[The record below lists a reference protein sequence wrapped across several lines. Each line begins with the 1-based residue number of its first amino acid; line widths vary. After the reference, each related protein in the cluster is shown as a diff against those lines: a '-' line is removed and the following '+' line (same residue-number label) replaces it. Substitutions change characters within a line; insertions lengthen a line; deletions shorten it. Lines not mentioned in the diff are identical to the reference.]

1 MHMRRLVF
9 LLIAGCGLV
18 PAVFTPAGA
27 QVSVWTYHNDN
38 HRTGLNTNETLLNLT
53 NVNPTSF
60 GGLFTNAVDGCV
72 YAQPLYVPGVVVPGS
87 GRHNVL
93 FIATEHNT
101 VYAFDAETPAAAG
114 GLLWKTNL
122 GPAAVTTIPGTFTNR
137 NFGTR
142 YNNNAYTDIIPEVG
156 ITSTPV
162 IDPVSGTLYVDAFT
176 GELGG
181 GVTNYF
187 HRLHA
192 LNITNGTER
201 PNSPVLVS
209 ASVPGV
215 GVGST
220 SGRSIFNAQQQL
232 QRCALT
238 LANGIVYLAFAGYAD
253 TDPYHGWIIGFSTT
267 NLAQLTNYVFN
278 TTPNSSVAAYGVNAG
293 EGGLWMSG
301 GGLAVDDNNNLFFEV
316 GNGIFNVTNNSG
328 RTEYGDSFMKLSTTN
343 GLAVAD
349 YFTPWNQFTLQANDT
364 DLGSGGLLLLP
375 DQPGAFPHLLL
386 GAGKQGQIYLIN
398 RDQMTTGNN
407 HFDSTNVFDFVV
419 QTNLGKISGSYDTPA
434 FFSGRFYYAGNGD
447 NLKSIPLTNGLMSGI
462 NVLTNKNRIYN
473 FPGATPSIS
482 ASGTNNGIV
491 WAIQMPST
499 NGNPGVLVA
508 CNAMNFTTELYTSTN
523 NASRDQLG
531 SGVKFAVPA
540 VADGKVFVGC
550 SNSVFV
556 FGLFAG
562 SVAFSAPAYTVL
574 KNGGTATITVT
585 RMDGTNGA
593 ISVAYATVPGGT
605 AASGANYLDA
615 SGTLNWT
622 NGESASKSFTVSI
635 LDNNQPSTNLTV
647 NLALSAPAGGAGLGG
662 QSTATLTI
670 LPPPTTV
677 TLAASGITT
686 NGATLN
692 GSVYPNGAAT
702 KAWFLWG
709 TTTNLGNV
717 TSTTNLGSGTGAVA
731 VSNTLSGLL
740 PGTLYYYL
748 VTATNTYGAAT
759 TTGTNFV
766 TLDVPRSISG
776 LIQTAPGQFA
786 IQFAGSSNVGYT
798 VLETTNVSL
807 PASNWTVLG
816 PATLLSNNLFQFSDT
831 QATNVPL
838 RFYRL
843 RSP

>member
-1 MHMRRLVF
+1 MHIRRLVF

-27 QVSVWTYHNDN
+27 QVCVWTYHNDN
-38 HRTGLNTNETLLNLT
+38 RRSGLNTNEALLNLT
-53 NVNPTSF
+53 NVNSTSF
-60 GGLFTNAVDGCV
+60 GRLFTNAVDGCV
-72 YAQPLYVPGVVVPGS
+72 YAQPLYVPGVVIPGQ

-93 FIATEHNT
+93 FIGTEHNT

-122 GPAAVTTIPGTFTNR
+122 GASAATPNSDFGNR
-137 NFGTR
+137 YG
-142 YNNNAYTDIIPEVG
+142 AYSDIIPEVG
-156 ITSTPV
+156 ITGTPV
-162 IDPVSGTLYVDAFT
+162 IDLAAGTLYVDAFT
-176 GELGG
+176 HEGAS
-181 GVTNYF
+181 YF

-201 PNSPVLVS
+201 SFSPVVVT
-209 ASVPGV
+209 AAVAGTGVDSVGGKV
-215 GVGST
+215 T
-220 SGRSIFNAQQQL
+220 FNAKQEN

-278 TTPNSSVAAYGVNAG
+278 TTPNSTVAAYGANAG
-293 EGGLWMSG
+293 EAGLWMGG

-328 RTEYGDSFMKLSTTN
+328 RTEYGDCFMKLSTTN

-434 FFSGRFYYAGNGD
+434 YFNGRFYYAGKGD
-447 NLKSIPLTNGLMSGI
+447 NMKAILLTNGLMSGI
-462 NVLTNKNRIYN
+462 NVLTNKNRTFN

-499 NGNPGVLVA
+499 PDNPGVLVA
-508 CNAMNFTTELYTSTN
+508 CNATNFTTELYYSSQ
-523 NASRDQLG
+523 ASGNRDLLG
-531 SGVKFAVPA
+531 AGVKFAVPT
-540 VADGKVFVGC
+540 VAGGKVFVGC
-550 SNSVFV
+550 SNSVSV

-562 SVAFSAPAYTVL
+562 SVAFSAPAYSVL
-574 KNGGTATITVT
+574 KNGGTATITVN

-593 ISVAYATVPGGT
+593 ISVAYATVAGGT
-605 AASGANYLDA
+605 AASGTNYLDA

-677 TLAASGITT
+677 TLAATGITT
-686 NGATLN
+686 NSATLN

-717 TSTTNLGSGTGAVA
+717 TSTTNIGSGTGAVA

-798 VLETTNVSL
+798 VLAATNVSL

>member
-1 MHMRRLVF
+1 MHIRRLVF

-27 QVSVWTYHNDN
+27 QVCVWTYHNDN
-38 HRTGLNTNETLLNLT
+38 RRSGLNTNEALLNLT
-53 NVNPTSF
+53 NVNSTSF
-60 GGLFTNAVDGCV
+60 GRLFTNAVDGCV
-72 YAQPLYVPGVVVPGS
+72 YAQPLYVPGVVIPGQ

-93 FIATEHNT
+93 FIGTEHNT

-122 GPAAVTTIPGTFTNR
+122 GASAATPNSDFGNR
-137 NFGTR
+137 YG
-142 YNNNAYTDIIPEVG
+142 AYSDIIPEVG
-156 ITSTPV
+156 ITGTPV
-162 IDPVSGTLYVDAFT
+162 IDLAAGTLYVDAFT
-176 GELGG
+176 HEGAS
-181 GVTNYF
+181 YF

-201 PNSPVLVS
+201 SFSPVVVT
-209 ASVPGV
+209 AAVAGTGVDSVGGKV
-215 GVGST
+215 T
-220 SGRSIFNAQQQL
+220 FNAKQEN

-278 TTPNSSVAAYGVNAG
+278 TTPNSTVAAYGANAG
-293 EGGLWMSG
+293 EAGLWMGG

-328 RTEYGDSFMKLSTTN
+328 RTEYGDCFMKLSTTN

-434 FFSGRFYYAGNGD
+434 YFNGRFYYAGKGD
-447 NLKSIPLTNGLMSGI
+447 NMKAILLTNGLMSGI
-462 NVLTNKNRIYN
+462 NVLTNKNRTFN

-499 NGNPGVLVA
+499 PGNPGVLVA
-508 CNAMNFTTELYTSTN
+508 CNATNFTTELYYSSQ
-523 NASRDQLG
+523 ASGNRDLLG
-531 SGVKFAVPA
+531 AGVKFAVPT
-540 VADGKVFVGC
+540 VAGGKVFVGC
-550 SNSVFV
+550 SNSVSV

-562 SVAFSAPAYTVL
+562 SVAFSAPAYSVL
-574 KNGGTATITVT
+574 KNGGTATITVN

-593 ISVAYATVPGGT
+593 ISVAYATVAGGT
-605 AASGANYLDA
+605 AASGTNYLDA

-677 TLAASGITT
+677 TLAATGITT
-686 NGATLN
+686 NSATLN

-798 VLETTNVSL
+798 VLAATNVSL

>member
-1 MHMRRLVF
+1 MRRLVF
-9 LLIAGCGLV
+9 LLIIGCGLV
-18 PAVFTPAGA
+18 PAGFTSAGA
-27 QVSVWTYHNDN
+27 QVGVWTYHNDN
-38 HRTGLNTNETLLNLT
+38 RRSGLNTNETLLNLT
-53 NVNPTSF
+53 NVNSTSF
-60 GGLFTNAVDGCV
+60 GRLFTNAVDGCV
-72 YAQPLYVPGVVVPGS
+72 YAQPLYVPGVVIPGQ

-142 YNNNAYTDIIPEVG
+142 YNNNAFTDIIPEVG
-156 ITSTPV
+156 ITGTPV
-162 IDPVSGTLYVDAFT
+162 VDQASGTLYVDAFI
-176 GELGG
+176 GVVGG

-187 HRLHA
+187 HTIHA

-201 PNSPVLVS
+201 SFSPVVIT
-209 ASVPGV
+209 ASVAGTGV
-215 GVGST
+215 DSVG
-220 SGRSIFNAQQQL
+220 GRVTFNAKQEN

-238 LANGIVYLAFAGYAD
+238 LANGIVYLAYAGYAD

-278 TTPNSSVAAYGVNAG
+278 TTPNSTVAAYGANAG

-301 GGLAVDDNNNLFFEV
+301 GGLSVDDNNNLFFEV

-328 RTEYGDSFMKLSTTN
+328 RTEYGDCFMKLSTTN

-375 DQPGAFPHLLL
+375 DQPGAFPRLLL

-419 QTNLGKISGSYDTPA
+419 QTNSGKIKGSFDTPA
-434 FFSGRFYYAGNGD
+434 YFNSRFYYAGNGD
-447 NLKSIPLTNGLMSGI
+447 NMKAIPLTNGLMSGI
-462 NVLTNKNRIYN
+462 NVLTNKNRTYN

-499 NGNPGVLVA
+499 LGNPGVLVA
-508 CNAMNFTTELYTSTN
+508 CNATNFTTELYNSSQ
-523 NASRDQLG
+523 ASGNRDLLG
-531 SGVKFAVPA
+531 AGVKFAVPT
-540 VADGKVFVGC
+540 VADGKVFVGS
-550 SNSVFV
+550 SNSVSV
-556 FGLFAG
+556 FGLFTG
-562 SVAFSAPAYTVL
+562 SVEFSAPAYTVL
-574 KNGGTATITVT
+574 KNGGTATITVN

-593 ISVAYATVPGGT
+593 ISVAYATAPGGT
-605 AASGANYLDA
+605 TTSGTNYLDA

-622 NGESASKSFTVSI
+622 NSESASKSFTVFI
-635 LDNNQPSTNLTV
+635 LDNNLPSTNLTV
-647 NLALSAPAGGAGLGG
+647 NLALSAPAGGASLGG
-662 QSTATLTI
+662 QSIATLTI
-670 LPPPTTV
+670 LPPPTAV
-677 TLAASGITT
+677 TLAAASITT
-686 NGATLN
+686 NSATLN

-702 KAWFLWG
+702 KVWFLWG
-709 TTTNLGNV
+709 ITTNLGNV
-717 TSTTNLGSGTGAVA
+717 TSPTSIGSGTGAVA
-731 VSNTLSGLL
+731 VGHSLSGLL
-740 PGTLYYYL
+740 PGTLYYHL

-759 TTGTNFV
+759 VAGTNFV

-776 LIQTAPGQFA
+776 LIQTAPGRFA
-786 IQFAGSSNVGYT
+786 IQFTGSSNVSYT
-798 VLETTNVSL
+798 VLGTTNVSL

-816 PATLLSNNLFQFSDT
+816 PATLLSNNRFQFSDT

-838 RFYRL
+838 RYYRL

>member
-1 MHMRRLVF
+1 MRNSARKSL
-9 LLIAGCGLV
+9 
-18 PAVFTPAGA
+18 
-27 QVSVWTYHNDN
+27 QN
-38 HRTGLNTNETLLNLT
+38 H
-53 NVNPTSF
+53 
-60 GGLFTNAVDGCV
+60 
-72 YAQPLYVPGVVVPGS
+72 
-87 GRHNVL
+87 
-93 FIATEHNT
+93 T
-101 VYAFDAETPAAAG
+101 V
-114 GLLWKTNL
+114 K
-122 GPAAVTTIPGTFTNR
+122 
-137 NFGTR
+137 
-142 YNNNAYTDIIPEVG
+142 
-156 ITSTPV
+156 S
-162 IDPVSGTLYVDAFT
+162 
-176 GELGG
+176 
-181 GVTNYF
+181 
-187 HRLHA
+187 RLHN
-192 LNITNGTER
+192 LEKK
-201 PNSPVLVS
+201 
-209 ASVPGV
+209 
-215 GVGST
+215 
-220 SGRSIFNAQQQL
+220 
-232 QRCALT
+232 
-238 LANGIVYLAFAGYAD
+238 YA
-253 TDPYHGWIIGFSTT
+253 
-267 NLAQLTNYVFN
+267 
-278 TTPNSSVAAYGVNAG
+278 
-293 EGGLWMSG
+293 E
-301 GGLAVDDNNNLFFEV
+301 
-316 GNGIFNVTNNSG
+316 
-328 RTEYGDSFMKLSTTN
+328 
-343 GLAVAD
+343 
-349 YFTPWNQFTLQANDT
+349 
-364 DLGSGGLLLLP
+364 
-375 DQPGAFPHLLL
+375 LL

-419 QTNLGKISGSYDTPA
+419 QTNLGKIKGSFDTPA
-434 FFSGRFYYAGNGD
+434 YFNGRFYYAGNGD
-447 NLKSIPLTNGLMSGI
+447 NMKAIPLTNGLMSGI
-462 NVLTNKNRIYN
+462 NVLTNKNRTFN

-482 ASGTNNGIV
+482 ASGTNDGIV
-491 WAIQMPST
+491 WAIQMPSSL
-499 NGNPGVLVA
+499 GNPGVLVA
-508 CNAMNFTTELYTSTN
+508 CNATNFTTELYNSSQ
-523 NASRDQLG
+523 ASGNRDLLG
-531 SGVKFAVPA
+531 AGVKFAVPT

-550 SNSVFV
+550 SNSVSV

-562 SVAFSAPAYTVL
+562 SVAFSAPAYSVL
-574 KNGGTATITVT
+574 KNGGTATITVN

-593 ISVAYATVPGGT
+593 VSVAYATVPGGT

-647 NLALSAPAGGAGLGG
+647 NLALSSPAGGAGLGG

-677 TLAASGITT
+677 TLAATGITT

-731 VSNTLSGLL
+731 VSNTLSSLL

-816 PATLLSNNLFQFSDT
+816 PAMLLSNNLFQFSDT

>member
-1 MHMRRLVF
+1 MHMRRLIF
-9 LLIAGCGLV
+9 LLIAVCGLV

-38 HRTGLNTNETLLNLT
+38 HRTGLNTNEALLNLT
-53 NVNPTSF
+53 NVNSTSF
-60 GGLFTNAVDGCV
+60 GRLFTNAVDGCV
-72 YAQPLYVPGVVVPGS
+72 YAQPLYVPGVVIPGP

-122 GPAAVTTIPGTFTNR
+122 GASAATPNSDFGNR
-137 NFGTR
+137 YG
-142 YNNNAYTDIIPEVG
+142 AYSDIIPEVG
-156 ITSTPV
+156 ITGTPV
-162 IDPVSGTLYVDAFT
+162 IDLAAGTLYVDAFT
-176 GELGG
+176 HEGAS
-181 GVTNYF
+181 YF

-201 PNSPVLVS
+201 SFSPVVVT
-209 ASVPGV
+209 AAVAGNGVDSVGGKV
-215 GVGST
+215 T
-220 SGRSIFNAQQQL
+220 FNAKQEN

-316 GNGIFNVTNNSG
+316 GNGIFNVTNGSAG
-328 RTEYGDSFMKLSTTN
+328 TEYGDSFMKLSTTN

-375 DQPGAFPHLLL
+375 DQPRAFPHLLL

-419 QTNLGKISGSYDTPA
+419 QTNLGKIKGSFDTPA
-434 FFSGRFYYAGNGD
+434 YFNGRFYYAGTGD
-447 NLKSIPLTNGLMSGI
+447 NMKAIPLTNGLMSGI
-462 NVLTNKNRIYN
+462 NVLTNKNRTYN

-482 ASGTNNGIV
+482 ASDTNNGIV
-491 WAIQMPST
+491 WAIQMPSSL
-499 NGNPGVLVA
+499 GNPGVLVA
-508 CNAMNFTTELYTSTN
+508 CNATNFTTELYNSSQ
-523 NASRDQLG
+523 ASGNRDLLG
-531 SGVKFAVPA
+531 AGVKFAVPT

-550 SNSVFV
+550 SNSVSV

-574 KNGGTATITVT
+574 KNGGTATITVN
-585 RMDGTNGA
+585 RLDGTNGA

-605 AASGANYLDA
+605 AASGTNYLDA

-677 TLAASGITT
+677 TLAATGITT
-686 NGATLN
+686 NSATLN

-717 TSTTNLGSGTGAVA
+717 TSTTNIGSGTGAVA

-748 VTATNTYGAAT
+748 VTATNTYGAAMT
-759 TTGTNFV
+759 SGTNFV

-807 PASNWTVLG
+807 PASNWKVLG

>member
-1 MHMRRLVF
+1 MHMRRLIF

-38 HRTGLNTNETLLNLT
+38 HRTGLNTNEALLNLT
-53 NVNPTSF
+53 NVNSTSF
-60 GGLFTNAVDGCV
+60 GRLFTNAVDGCV
-72 YAQPLYVPGVVVPGS
+72 YAQPLYVPGVVIPGP

-114 GLLWKTNL
+114 GQLWKTNL
-122 GPAAVTTIPGTFTNR
+122 GASAATPNSDFGNR
-137 NFGTR
+137 YG
-142 YNNNAYTDIIPEVG
+142 AYSDIIPEVG
-156 ITSTPV
+156 ITGTPV
-162 IDPVSGTLYVDAFT
+162 IDLAAGTLYVDAFT
-176 GELGG
+176 HEGAS
-181 GVTNYF
+181 YF

-201 PNSPVLVS
+201 SFSPVLVT
-209 ASVPGV
+209 AAVAGNGVDSVG
-215 GVGST
+215 
-220 SGRSIFNAQQQL
+220 GRVTFNAKQEN

-238 LANGIVYLAFAGYAD
+238 LANGIVYLAFAGYSD

-267 NLAQLTNYVFN
+267 NLAQLTNFVFN
-278 TTPNSSVAAYGVNAG
+278 TTPNSTVAAYGANAG
-293 EGGLWMSG
+293 EGGLWMGG

-328 RTEYGDSFMKLSTTN
+328 RTEFGDSFMKLSTTN

-419 QTNLGKISGSYDTPA
+419 QTNLGKIKGSFDTPA
-434 FFSGRFYYAGNGD
+434 YFNGRFYYAGTGD
-447 NLKSIPLTNGLMSGI
+447 NMKAIPLSNGLMSGI
-462 NVLTNKNRIYN
+462 NVLTNKNRTYN

-482 ASGTNNGIV
+482 ASGTNDGIV

-499 NGNPGVLVA
+499 LGNPGVLVA
-508 CNAMNFTTELYTSTN
+508 CNATNFTTELYTSTN

-531 SGVKFAVPA
+531 AGVKFAVPT

-574 KNGGTATITVT
+574 KNGGTATITVN
-585 RMDGTNGA
+585 RVDGTNGA

-605 AASGANYLDA
+605 AASGTNYLDA

-647 NLALSAPAGGAGLGG
+647 DLALSAPAGGAGLGG

-677 TLAASGITT
+677 TLAATGITT
-686 NGATLN
+686 NSATLN
-692 GSVYPNGAAT
+692 GSVFPNGAAT

-717 TSTTNLGSGTGAVA
+717 TSTTNIGSGTGAVA
-731 VSNTLSGLL
+731 ICNTLSGLL

-748 VTATNTYGAAT
+748 VTATNSYGAAT

-786 IQFAGSSNVGYT
+786 IQFTGSSNVGYT
-798 VLETTNVSL
+798 VLETTNVSM

-816 PATLLSNNLFQFSDT
+816 PATLLSNSLFEFSDM
-831 QATNVPL
+831 QATNFSL

>member
-1 MHMRRLVF
+1 MHMRCLVF

-38 HRTGLNTNETLLNLT
+38 HRTGLNTNEALLNLT
-53 NVNPTSF
+53 NVNSTSF
-60 GGLFTNAVDGCV
+60 GRLFTNAVDGCV
-72 YAQPLYVPGVVVPGS
+72 YAQPLYVPGVVIPGP

-192 LNITNGTER
+192 LNITNGTEL

-447 NLKSIPLTNGLMSGI
+447 N
-462 NVLTNKNRIYN
+462 
-473 FPGATPSIS
+473 
-482 ASGTNNGIV
+482 
-491 WAIQMPST
+491 
-499 NGNPGVLVA
+499 
-508 CNAMNFTTELYTSTN
+508 
-523 NASRDQLG
+523 
-531 SGVKFAVPA
+531 
-540 VADGKVFVGC
+540 
-550 SNSVFV
+550 
-556 FGLFAG
+556 
-562 SVAFSAPAYTVL
+562 
-574 KNGGTATITVT
+574 
-585 RMDGTNGA
+585 
-593 ISVAYATVPGGT
+593 
-605 AASGANYLDA
+605 
-615 SGTLNWT
+615 
-622 NGESASKSFTVSI
+622 
-635 LDNNQPSTNLTV
+635 
-647 NLALSAPAGGAGLGG
+647 
-662 QSTATLTI
+662 
-670 LPPPTTV
+670 
-677 TLAASGITT
+677 
-686 NGATLN
+686 
-692 GSVYPNGAAT
+692 
-702 KAWFLWG
+702 
-709 TTTNLGNV
+709 
-717 TSTTNLGSGTGAVA
+717 
-731 VSNTLSGLL
+731 
-740 PGTLYYYL
+740 
-748 VTATNTYGAAT
+748 
-759 TTGTNFV
+759 
-766 TLDVPRSISG
+766 
-776 LIQTAPGQFA
+776 
-786 IQFAGSSNVGYT
+786 
-798 VLETTNVSL
+798 
-807 PASNWTVLG
+807 
-816 PATLLSNNLFQFSDT
+816 
-831 QATNVPL
+831 
-838 RFYRL
+838 
-843 RSP
+843 